1 MRILVAPDSF
11 KGSLKST
18 EVASLVKKGLQRVDK
33 GWLVVERPLADGG
46 EGTVEVLVQGT
57 GGKIIEKEVSGP
69 RERK

>member
-18 EVASLVKKGLQRVDK
+18 EVASWLKGYR
-33 GWLVVERPLADGG
+33 GWIKAGWWWSDLWLME

-57 GGKIIEKEVSGP
+57 GVK
-69 RERK
+69 

>member
-57 GGKIIEKEVSGP
+57 G
-69 RERK
+69 